1 VRITQAA
8 RAADHRGPRGHPAW
22 RVRGSGGLR
31 RLRRQR
37 RPGDRHP
44 VRADQGRHRVRP
56 GGRRDRGGLGG
67 SLRGRG
73 VRQQGAGGPARGRRG
88 GDPAAGD
95 GGATMTQRARIL
107 VPVVLLLVSAVL
119 LWIASRVVWLDVVAF
134 NDQAGESRRALLGT
148 DWQPALVPLALG
160 SVAAVA
166 AVSLARGPG
175 SRVVGAVIALLGI
188 AAGGLMESGLSE
200 PDETRAHAV
209 ITSADDV
216 GRTNASPAVE
226 GSQGVPEWSV
236 VTGLTVHPRGAV
248 LTSAASVGRT
258 NAGPGVGGS
267 QSVPEWSVVT
277 GMTVHPLGGVL
288 TGAGAVTLLVAGAF
302 GMIRPARRVRQDAR
316 FVTPAARREAA
327 RAGTAA
333 GGGGPEPGAAPSDGA
348 PEGPARDLWQEVDEG
363 RDPTE

>member
-1 VRITQAA
+1 
-8 RAADHRGPRGHPAW
+8 
-22 RVRGSGGLR
+22 
-31 RLRRQR
+31 
-37 RPGDRHP
+37 
-44 VRADQGRHRVRP
+44 
-56 GGRRDRGGLGG
+56 
-67 SLRGRG
+67 
-73 VRQQGAGGPARGRRG
+73 
-88 GDPAAGD
+88 
-95 GGATMTQRARIL
+95 MTQRARIL
-107 VPVVLLLVSAVL
+107 VPVGLLLVSVVL

-134 NDQAGESRRALLGT
+134 NDQSGESRRALLGT

-175 SRVVGAVIALLGI
+175 ARVVGAVIALLGI
-188 AAGGLMESGLSE
+188 AAGGLMVSGLSE

-216 GRTNASPAVE
+216 GRTNA
-226 GSQGVPEWSV
+226 
-236 VTGLTVHPRGAV
+236 
-248 LTSAASVGRT
+248 
-258 NAGPGVGGS
+258 GPGVEGS

-348 PEGPARDLWQEVDEG
+348 PEGPARDLWQELDEG